1 MGLKEAYQ
9 DKMEAQ
15 LKEWQTKIDLLKAK
29 ADKAQADQKV
39 KYYEKVE
46 TLRMKQ
52 MAANEKLKEIRKAS
66 EGAWEDLK
74 AGMEMAWE
82 DLKLAIE
89 EATKKFK

>member
-9 DKMEAQ
+9 EKMEAQ
-15 LKEWQTKIDLLKAK
+15 LKEWQARIDTLKAK

-46 TLRMKQ
+46 SLRMKQ
-52 MAANEKLKEIRKAS
+52 MTANEKLRELRQAS

-74 AGMEMAWE
+74 AGMEMAWD
-82 DLKLAIE
+82 DLKLSVE
-89 EATKKFK
+89 EARKKFK